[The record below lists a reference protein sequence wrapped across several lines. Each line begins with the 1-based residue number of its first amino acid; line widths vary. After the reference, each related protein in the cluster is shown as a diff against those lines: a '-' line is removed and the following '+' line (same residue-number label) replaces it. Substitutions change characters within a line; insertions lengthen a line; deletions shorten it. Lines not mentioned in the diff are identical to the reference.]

1 MCVHVRIVRAMA
13 DARLSCSRR
22 LQWRVAS
29 WLSLFFCLSSFTRV
43 KTADLDM
50 KHVFGPAM

>member
-50 KHVFGPAM
+50 KQVFGPAM